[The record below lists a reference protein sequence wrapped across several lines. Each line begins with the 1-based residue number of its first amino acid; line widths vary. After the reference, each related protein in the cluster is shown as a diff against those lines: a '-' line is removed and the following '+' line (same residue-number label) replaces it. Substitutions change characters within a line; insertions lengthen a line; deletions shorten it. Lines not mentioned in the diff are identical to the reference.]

1 LKPRWAPSL
10 HTKKGYIIEK
20 IVLLYATVDNHTKK
34 ISEHIQKRVQEKG
47 GTIEV
52 HPIDSVDTLDL
63 DSFDKIVIGSSI
75 RYGKHHKNIY
85 DFIEKNKQLL
95 DSKPNAFFSVNV
107 VARKPEKNQPD
118 TNPYLIKF
126 LKKISWEPKNLAV
139 FAGMLDYQK
148 YGLFDRQMI
157 RFIMWMTKGPTDP
170 KTVIEYT
177 NWEAVDRFADTIK
190 EM

>member
-1 LKPRWAPSL
+1 M
-10 HTKKGYIIEK
+10 Y
-20 IVLLYATVDNHTKK
+20 
-34 ISEHIQKRVQEKG
+34 
-47 GTIEV
+47 
-52 HPIDSVDTLDL
+52 PIDSADSLDF

-85 DFIEKNKQLL
+85 DFIEKHREML

-126 LKKISWEPKNLAV
+126 LRQISWKPKHLAV

-170 KTVIEYT
+170 DTVVEYT
-177 NWEAVDRFADTIK
+177 DWEAVDRFADLLMEI
-190 EM
+190 